1 MIYLMCCCPRLATER
16 GAHIDK
22 LRFFLNRRC
31 GWCSLPLHHQMVRR
45 RQLTATSL
53 GSYSEKMQKESPQSC
68 RSEGFRVALIEHIA
82 SFLPNGIIAYAYLKI
97 NIPYFKT
104 AVSLQFSSGRL
115 RLASWQTAHQ
125 MACSLPDIQ

>member
-1 MIYLMCCCPRLATER
+1 MLMLPPPILVRKGGVSFGSHSIVYR
-16 GAHIDK
+16 
-22 LRFFLNRRC
+22 RRC